1 VKLNWRR
8 VPNFLAFG
16 LGLAL
21 VAALL
26 AAAGG

>member
-8 VPNFLAFG
+8 APSFIAFG